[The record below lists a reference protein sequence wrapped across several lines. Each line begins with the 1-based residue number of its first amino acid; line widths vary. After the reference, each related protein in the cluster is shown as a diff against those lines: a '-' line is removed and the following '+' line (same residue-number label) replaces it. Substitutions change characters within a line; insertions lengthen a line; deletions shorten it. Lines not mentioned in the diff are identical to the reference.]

1 MKKFPG
7 TAFIILIVLQIF
19 FPAGLLH
26 AKQAPPEKLI
36 KIFEHLS
43 KLEEKFKSEEW
54 DGAIKETD
62 TVSSTFKEVLPQLK
76 KTFKVDILT
85 TFNQRLRNLRQT
97 IQRKNVEATQDNYI
111 ALQELLLT
119 IMNNYEYKVPP
130 VFVIINKYLQEAE
143 TALKKK
149 DFKRV
154 VSEMDEIGDF
164 FYGANYL
171 LKEKGVR
178 HKDIEEFSATIRA
191 VWAAG
196 RAKDAKTVQHGIT
209 KLKKMSSGFLKLF
222 ETAR

>member
-1 MKKFPG
+1 M
-7 TAFIILIVLQIF
+7 ILIVSQIF
-19 FPAGLLH
+19 LPANPLH
-26 AKQAPPEKLI
+26 ARPAPPEKLI
-36 KIFEHLS
+36 KIFEYLS
-43 KLEEKFKSEEW
+43 RLEENFKSEEW
-54 DGAIKETD
+54 DEAIKVTN
-62 TVSSTFKEVLPQLK
+62 TISSAFKEVLPQLK

-85 TFNQRLRNLRQT
+85 TFNQRLRNLRQA
-97 IQRKNVEATQDNYI
+97 IQEKNMEATEDNYI

-130 VFVIINKYLQEAE
+130 VFVIINEYLEEAE

-178 HKDIEEFSATIRA
+178 RKDIEEFSMTIRE

-196 RAKDAKTVQHGIT
+196 RTKDAIAVQNGIT
-209 KLKKMSSGFLKLF
+209 KLKKMSSTFLLLF
-222 ETAR
+222 DVR